1 MPDQPMPPSPT
12 ERAVWRDPHPT
23 ERAALRDAPP
33 QAWAAVADL
42 ITFETPYSELWTP
55 GERSGRWFT
64 GSRLNLSTNCVDRHL
79 PAHAERVALHW
90 EGEPGD
96 RRSMTYAELHEQVC
110 ALARA
115 LRGMG
120 VGQGDRIGLHLGWLP
135 ETVVAMLACARIGAV
150 HTVLPAPLPV
160 EPLADRLDLLDL
172 KVLFTQDGAW
182 RHGKVLPLKS
192 RADEALL
199 AGGSV
204 EHTIVVRRTGMDVA
218 WFEGDRWYHDL
229 VAATRPGTPGPDPEG
244 TDPSAPVPVDPEHP
258 IATVPLANRGGQP
271 VSVVHGTATMLAGAL
286 AVHRRLRTGGVFWC
300 AGDIAWAVT
309 QFHGIYGPLAYGDTA
324 MMFEG
329 TLDQPHRTRAWDIIA
344 RYSVESMVTSPSV
357 VRTVR
362 GWARELPEVS
372 AIPSLRRVTTAGEP
386 VEEDLAQWLQEA
398 FGSGDLEVTDAW
410 GQLELGGIARVTGLS
425 PRSAAAA
432 QHQERYAAPPGTA
445 LPDCGLEIVDPQ
457 GEPVPDGAT
466 GEVVLRLPWAGTMVG
481 VEGHQAAVA
490 EAHWTRHPGRY
501 ATGDLASRSPDGQVA
516 FLGRTDDVVSISGQL
531 VSLREVREVLADH
544 PFVAGAEVTW
554 RKDPELGRALVAAV
568 ELSTEVGP
576 APDLDA
582 IAVELMD
589 AVREVMGGL
598 ARPRALLVIDR
609 FGDELGRTERARA
622 IATLATPDRA
632 GAPRQVTW
640 AQVLAAAGL

>member
-1 MPDQPMPPSPT
+1 MSEGDQT
-12 ERAVWRDPHPT
+12 G
-23 ERAALRDAPP
+23 LRTPPP
-33 QAWAAVADL
+33 QEWAQVADL
-42 ITFETPYSELWTP
+42 ITWETAYEHLWEPSEH
-55 GERSGRWFT
+55 SGHWFSGGT
-64 GSRLNLSTNCVDRHL
+64 LNLSVNCLDRHL
-79 PAHAERVALHW
+79 AEHGERVAVHW

-96 RRSMTYAELHEQVC
+96 RRSMTYAELHDQVC

-120 VGQGDRIGLHLGWLP
+120 VGTGDRVGLHLGWLP

-160 EPLADRLDLLDL
+160 EPLSDRLEQLDL

-182 RHGKVLPLKS
+182 RHGTVLPLKA

-204 EHTIVVRRTGMDVA
+204 QHTIVVRRTGMDVA

-229 VAATRPGTPGPDPEG
+229 VAATRPGSTPGQHTSG
-244 TDPSAPVPVDPEHP
+244 ASAPVALAADHP
-258 IATVPLANRGGQP
+258 IATVPLANKGGQP

-286 AVHRRLRTGGVFWC
+286 AVHRELRTGGVFWC

-309 QFHGIYGPLAYGDTA
+309 QFHGIYGPLAFGDTA
-324 MMFEG
+324 VMYEG
-329 TLDQPHRTRAWDIIA
+329 TLDVPSQTRAWDIIA
-344 RYSVESMVTSPSV
+344 RYGVESIVTSPSV

-372 AIPSLRRVTTAGEP
+372 ALPTLSRVTTAGEP
-386 VEEDLAQWLQEA
+386 VDEELAQWLAEA
-398 FGSGDLEVTDAW
+398 FADRHLQVSDAW
-410 GQLELGGIARVTGLS
+410 GQLELGGVVRVTASGS
-425 PRSAAAA
+425 NGTGGDAPADTG
-432 QHQERYAAPPGTA
+432 EGAAPPSS
-445 LPDCGLEIVDPQ
+445 LPDCGLDIVDHE
-457 GEPVPDGAT
+457 GRSVPDGDI
-466 GEVVLRLPWAGTMVG
+466 GEAVLRTPWAGTMIG
-481 VEGHQAAVA
+481 VEGSLAPVTD
-490 EAHWTRHPGRY
+490 AHWTRHPGCY
-501 ATGDLASRSPDGQVA
+501 ATGDLAVREASGVA
-516 FLGRTDDVVSISGQL
+516 FLGRTDDVVSVSGQL
-531 VSLREVREVLADH
+531 VSLREVREVLAEH
-544 PFVAGAEVTW
+544 PFVSGAEVTW
-554 RKDPELGRALVAAV
+554 RKDPELGRAIVAAV
-568 ELSTEVGP
+568 ALSHEVGP
-576 APDLDA
+576 EPDLDA
-582 IAVELMD
+582 VAVELMD

-640 AQVLAAAGL
+640 AQVLAAAGQ